1 MPSTLAHMR
10 LGLPDGIRA
19 CLFDLDGVLT
29 QTAAVHK
36 AAWRDVFDPLL
47 ASHDQPPFTDADYL
61 QFVDGK
67 PRRDGVRDFLTS
79 RNITLAEGSTDDPPE
94 QATIAGIG
102 NRKNDLLLQRL
113 DLDGVHVIPGSD
125 AYLRAVRAAGV
136 HTAVVTSS
144 ANGAQVI
151 RAAGLED
158 LVDIRVDGLLAEH
171 EGLPGKPAPDTF
183 LAAARKLGVDPREAA
198 VFEDALAGV
207 AAGRAGGFG
216 FVVGVNRGGQ
226 EKALRENGA
235 HVVVNELTDLLD
247 PT

>member
-1 MPSTLAHMR
+1 MR

-113 DLDGVHVIPGSD
+113 ALDGVQVIPGSD

>member
-1 MPSTLAHMR
+1 MR

-113 DLDGVHVIPGSD
+113 ALDGVQVIPGSD

-183 LAAARKLGVDPREAA
+183 LAAAQKLGVDPREAA

-226 EKALRENGA
+226 EKALRANGA

-247 PT
+247 RT

>member
-1 MPSTLAHMR
+1 MR

-113 DLDGVHVIPGSD
+113 ALDGVQVIPGSD

-247 PT
+247 RT